1 MVLLLLLALCFYL
14 YLLNYFNMSA
24 FLIQNTASTVVL
36 FLADRYL
43 GTGKEH
49 LTSTDVLV
57 SLKKPADPIFVA
69 KTLIPTV
76 NATATIGG
84 GANGSVLVGVPGTY
98 GNLFT
103 VEVEVPVGTSPLSAT
118 VVGNVITVS
127 LSVTGGIAN
136 NSENTAILVATA
148 LENASE
154 LVTASYSG
162 TGADPLTVASGPT
175 ALVGG
180 TDGSLIDIGGGYY
193 KLALLAADTSALGAL
208 YIRVDGPD
216 INSIVD
222 VANVGAVTPVVPP
235 TIPTIPTTVIFGTL
249 LDPAGDPVEN
259 ACVSAKILAT
269 PAIFD
274 GVVISSSLTT
284 VRTDASGYFTLTLIT
299 GAQVDVF
306 IPSANYRRTITVP
319 ATSTSLFDIP

>member
-1 MVLLLLLALCFYL
+1 MVLLFLLSLCFTF
-14 YLLNYFNMSA
+14 YLLDYTNMSA

-69 KTLIPTV
+69 KTLVPTV
-76 NATATIGG
+76 NATATIGS
-84 GANGSVLVGVPGTY
+84 GANGAVLVGVPGSY

-103 VEVEVPVGTSPLSAT
+103 VEVEVPAGTSPLSVDVT
-118 VVGNVITVS
+118 GNVITVS

-136 NSENTAILVATA
+136 ASENTAILVATA

-154 LVTASYSG
+154 LVTAAYSG
-162 TGADPLTVASGPT
+162 TGADSLSIAEGPT

-193 KLALLAADTSALGAL
+193 KLALTSSDTSAVGTL
-208 YIRVDGPD
+208 YIRVDGPN

-222 VANVGAVTPVVPP
+222 VANVGTVTPVVPS
-235 TIPTIPTTVIFGTL
+235 IAPTIPTTVVFGTL

-274 GVVISSSLTT
+274 GVAITSALTT
-284 VRTDASGYFTLTLIT
+284 VRTDSSGYFTMTLIT
-299 GAQVDVF
+299 GAQVDIF

-319 ATSTSLFDIP
+319 ATSTGLFDIP